1 VNFFIKKEK
10 SQLRDIII
18 IDDFSNQEI
27 EHIFR
32 IADDMANIISSGSP
46 RLCNGKIM
54 STLFYEPSTRTRLSF
69 ESAMIRLGGNVIGF
83 AEPGS
88 SSVAKGET
96 LADTARVVSE
106 YADVIVIRHPYA
118 GAAKVVADYS
128 EIPVI
133 NGGDGSHQH
142 PTQTLYDLYTIN
154 KHLGRIGELKVGLC
168 GDLRFGRT
176 VHSLSYALAR
186 FGSEIICIAPED
198 LELPEHVIQRL
209 ELKYKRKVSYAEKL
223 DDVIGDLDVL
233 YMTRIQKERLPEDID
248 YRSVASRFV
257 INKALMSKA
266 KKQMIL
272 LHPLP
277 RVDEIT
283 YEIDDDQRA
292 FYFRQSA
299 YGVRVRMALTAIVL
313 DVLKIP
319 TTAGSM
325 PSSRLVTVKKR
336 CVNPRC
342 VVNHEP
348 YLTQKFEVIS
358 DLPPLLACVYCGEK
372 PVDEDSDTN
381 V

>member
-1 VNFFIKKEK
+1 
-10 SQLRDIII
+10 LRDVIV

-27 EHIFR
+27 EHIFH
-32 IADDMANIISSGSP
+32 IADDMANVISTGSP
-46 RLCNGKIM
+46 KLCNGKILA
-54 STLFYEPSTRTRLSF
+54 TLFYEPSTRTRLSF
-69 ESAMIRLGGNVIGF
+69 ESAMIRLGGSVIGF
-83 AEPGS
+83 AEPS
-88 SSVAKGET
+88 SSSAAKGET

-106 YADVIVIRHPYA
+106 YADIITIRHPLA

-128 EIPVI
+128 EVPVI

-154 KHLGRIGELKVGLC
+154 KHLGRIGGLKVGLC

-176 VHSLSYALAR
+176 VHSLSYALAG
-186 FGSEIICIAPED
+186 FGSEIVCISPKD
-198 LELPEHVIQRL
+198 LELPEHVLQRL
-209 ELKYKRKVSYAEKL
+209 ELKYKHKVSYAEKL
-223 DDVIGDLDVL
+223 EDVIANLDVL

-248 YRSVASRFV
+248 YQSVASQFV
-257 INKALMSKA
+257 INKELMSKA

-277 RVDEIT
+277 RVDEIA
-283 YEIDDDQRA
+283 YELDEDQRA

-299 YGVRVRMALTAIVL
+299 YGVRVRMAIIAVAL

-319 TTAGSM
+319 STTGIEASARQV
-325 PSSRLVTVKKR
+325 SVKKK
-336 CVNPRC
+336 CINPRC
-342 VVNHEP
+342 VVNNEK

-372 PVDEDSDTN
+372 PIDEG
-381 V
+381 

>member
-1 VNFFIKKEK
+1 
-10 SQLRDIII
+10 LRDIIV

-27 EHIFR
+27 EHIFH
-32 IADDMANIISSGSP
+32 IADDMSNVISSGSP
-46 RLCNGKIM
+46 RLCNGKILA
-54 STLFYEPSTRTRLSF
+54 TLFYEPSTRTRLSF
-69 ESAMIRLGGNVIGF
+69 ESAMLRLGGNVLGF
-83 AEPGS
+83 AEPSS

-106 YADVIVIRHPYA
+106 YADVIVIRHPFA
-118 GAAKVVADYS
+118 GAARVIADYA

-186 FGSEIICIAPED
+186 FGSDMICIAPEG
-198 LELPEHVIQRL
+198 LELPDHVLQRL
-209 ELKYKRKVSYAEKL
+209 ELKYKRKVNYAEKL

-233 YMTRIQKERLPEDID
+233 YMTRIQKERLPENID
-248 YRSVASRFV
+248 YNSIAKKYV
-257 INKALMSKA
+257 IDKALMSKA

-277 RVDEIT
+277 RVDEIA
-283 YEIDDDQRA
+283 YDIDDDQRA

-299 YGVRVRMALTAIVL
+299 YGVRVRMALIAIVL
-313 DVLKIP
+313 DILKIP
-319 TTAGSM
+319 TTAGSE
-325 PSSRLVTVKKR
+325 PLSRQVTVKKR

-342 VVNHEP
+342 VVNNES

-372 PVDEDSDTN
+372 PVGEDSEANT
-381 V
+381 